1 MRMLNKFYPLYL
13 LVLGILPFIVM
24 LNMDN
29 FVLTSFMYAMSLTFF
44 VLFGLLAYLC
54 WTAKR

>member
-13 LVLGILPFIVM
+13 LVLRILPFIVM
-24 LNMDN
+24 LNADSY
-29 FVLTSFMYAMSLTFF
+29 VLTSFMYAMSISFF

>member
-1 MRMLNKFYPLYL
+1 MLNKFYPLYL
-13 LVLGILPFIVM
+13 LMLGIVPFIVM
-24 LNMDN
+24 LNADSY
-29 FVLTSFMYAMSLTFF
+29 VLTSFMYAMSISFF